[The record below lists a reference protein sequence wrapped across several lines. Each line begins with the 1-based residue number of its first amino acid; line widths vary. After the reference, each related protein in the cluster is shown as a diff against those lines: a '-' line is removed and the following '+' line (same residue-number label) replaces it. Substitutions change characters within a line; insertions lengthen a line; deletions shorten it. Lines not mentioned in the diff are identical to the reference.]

1 MNKTSKSKSFD
12 LGAYFGTSPVCVVEL
27 GDESDADQ
35 VKPTSHLYNDTALC
49 RVISDAGKL
58 EPNRMNFRYV
68 LGKGSFGI
76 VIGANYVYNDA
87 SYPCALKVLS
97 KAKVAENN
105 SFKQVLFERDILG
118 VMSSPFISSYV
129 TSYQTPQQ
137 LVLVTEELNYD
148 DLLSVIYDTSTY
160 KDGLSMPLATF
171 YTASLVLALSHIH
184 SHGVVYR
191 DLKPENVM
199 LSSNGYIKVI
209 DFGLAKKV
217 PYTKVVGDAATV
229 CHKTYTLCGTPE
241 YLAPEIICNLG
252 YDRGVDIWSLG
263 ILLYEMIMQATPFA
277 VITNEGGDT
286 KEDITAL
293 FTNIA
298 MVKRIGV
305 QYPDKWNKSVS
316 YVTTSLVTDL
326 LQADSK
332 DRLGYEDAE
341 AILTHPVFS
350 DLDAQSLKRCT
361 LVPEYVPKM
370 LGASDYESLKKLP
383 NIRAYKGDQGIFKEF

>member
-1 MNKTSKSKSFD
+1 
-12 LGAYFGTSPVCVVEL
+12 
-27 GDESDADQ
+27 
-35 VKPTSHLYNDTALC
+35 
-49 RVISDAGKL
+49 
-58 EPNRMNFRYV
+58 
-68 LGKGSFGI
+68 
-76 VIGANYVYNDA
+76 
-87 SYPCALKVLS
+87 
-97 KAKVAENN
+97 
-105 SFKQVLFERDILG
+105 
-118 VMSSPFISSYV
+118 MS
-129 TSYQTPQQ
+129 
-137 LVLVTEELNYD
+137 
-148 DLLSVIYDTSTY
+148 
-160 KDGLSMPLATF
+160 LATF

-199 LSSNGYIKVI
+199 LGSNGYIKVI

-217 PYTKVVGDAATV
+217 PYTKVVGDEATV

-326 LQADSK
+326 LQADRE

-350 DLDAQSLKRCT
+350 VLDAQSLKRCT

-370 LGASDYESLKKLP
+370 LGASDYESLKMLP